1 MQTIMSNPSQ
11 SPVAPAR
18 TPWWRIPH
26 MWMVIGG
33 PLAVV
38 VASVVTF
45 VIAVKNPDPVLNKS
59 DYERDL
65 AAAQRLQGQARVD
78 ALITLQPASQ
88 ARNHA
93 ASPVAGSDPT
103 K

>member
-1 MQTIMSNPSQ
+1 MSAQPT
-11 SPVAPAR
+11 APASPNR
-18 TPWWRIPH
+18 TPWWKVPH
-26 MWMVIGG
+26 MWMVVGG

-38 VASVVTF
+38 VASVATF
-45 VIAVKNPDPVLNKS
+45 VIAVSHPDPVLNKA

-65 AAAQRLQGQARVD
+65 AAALRLQGQARVD

-93 ASPVAGSDPT
+93 ASPVAGATDPT